1 MNITVTE
8 FEIGFENVEGVK
20 IPPKY
25 VMDVRISGVTEF
37 CIMMNDGEKLG
48 VWLKAKDAKR
58 VFMVIN
64 KAVKG
69 KVITNYDE
77 EFWERILSHPDI
89 TDIKVKYSDGTE
101 ENIYVA
107 WEDGNAGGEI
117 NALQEH
123 YFDNEGNLVIKIG
136 KSGDE

>member
-1 MNITVTE
+1 MDITVTE

-25 VMDVRISGVTEF
+25 VMDVRISEVTEF
-37 CIMMNDGEKLG
+37 CIMMNDEEKLG

-58 VFMVIN
+58 VFMVID

-69 KVITNYDE
+69 KVITNYDKE
-77 EFWERILSHPDI
+77 LWERILRHPDI
-89 TDIKVKYSDGTE
+89 TDIKVKYSDCTE

-117 NALQEH
+117 NALQKH

-136 KSGDE
+136 KFEG

>member
-1 MNITVTE
+1 MDIKVTE

-25 VMDVRISGVTEF
+25 VMDVRISEVTEF
-37 CIMMNDGEKLG
+37 CIMMNDEEKLG

-58 VFMVIN
+58 VFMVID

-69 KVITNYDE
+69 KVITNYDKE
-77 EFWERILSHPDI
+77 LWERILRHPDI
-89 TDIKVKYSDGTE
+89 TDIKVKYSDCTE

-117 NALQEH
+117 NALQKH

-136 KSGDE
+136 KFEG

>member
-1 MNITVTE
+1 
-8 FEIGFENVEGVK
+8 
-20 IPPKY
+20 
-25 VMDVRISGVTEF
+25 
-37 CIMMNDGEKLG
+37 MMNDEEKLG

-58 VFMVIN
+58 VFMVID

-69 KVITNYDE
+69 KVITNYDKE
-77 EFWERILSHPDI
+77 LWERILRHPDI

-107 WEDGNAGGEI
+107 WEDGNTGGEI

>member
-1 MNITVTE
+1 MKITVTE
-8 FEIGFENVEGVK
+8 FEIGFENVEAVK

-37 CIMMNDGEKLG
+37 CIMMNNEEKLC

-58 VFMVIN
+58 VFMVID

-69 KVITNYDE
+69 KVTTNYDK
-77 EFWERILSHPDI
+77 EFWARILNYPDI
-89 TDIKVKYSDGTE
+89 TDIKVKYSDGME

-117 NALQEH
+117 NALQKN
-123 YFDNEGNLVIKIG
+123 YFDNEGNLVIEIG

>member
-37 CIMMNDGEKLG
+37 CIMMNNEEKLD

-77 EFWERILSHPDI
+77 EFWD
-89 TDIKVKYSDGTE
+89 
-101 ENIYVA
+101 
-107 WEDGNAGGEI
+107 
-117 NALQEH
+117 
-123 YFDNEGNLVIKIG
+123 LVILTLQI
-136 KSGDE
+136 